1 MCLQCDGCS
10 HEEAMRALDLQVK
23 VHGWSV
29 VQVGDEHAAF
39 SYTVGL
45 VENFGHPDL
54 IVLDVDRAYQYA
66 LINEIAKGIATTGRP
81 ALDRPLTEGVRCREV
96 HTNHLTSEYFAM
108 WATRYGGLPRPGQM
122 MQVVLPDRAFCACH
136 KHAVRRLDRPYSTP
150 TVQLNRAQRRSRGRG
165 AA

>member
-1 MCLQCDGCS
+1 
-10 HEEAMRALDLQVK
+10 MRALDLRVK